1 VAEAEVAGVEV
12 LLLSLSLMIR
22 DYLPPFLLPP
32 YSLPLEWPVRR
43 ETAAEAILSFAAVPV
58 AVEAVAVAAVAAV
71 AAESAVAAAKM
82 ALM

>member
-1 VAEAEVAGVEV
+1 VAGVEV

-58 AVEAVAVAAVAAV
+58 AVEAAA